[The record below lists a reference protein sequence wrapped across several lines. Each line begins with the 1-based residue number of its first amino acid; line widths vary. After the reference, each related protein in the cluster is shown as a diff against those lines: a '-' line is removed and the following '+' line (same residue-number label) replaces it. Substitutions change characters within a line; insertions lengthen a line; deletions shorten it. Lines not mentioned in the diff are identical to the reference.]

1 MNIRYLKYLKCYCDN
16 SALEIKCHDKGSFIA
31 NNKHSNIKNGVLI
44 CHTCKR
50 WYPIEDS
57 ILIILPDNLIKE
69 DQQSFISKYGDS
81 FKMNNKTK
89 GIEKSHNNNH
99 EDILKTNEMN
109 ARDEEADIYHNFGSE
124 FHDKTERGHFL
135 RILKPD
141 YNEVIVEL
149 GCGTGRIT
157 EDFAGKVSDYI
168 AIDFSKKSLELL
180 KKKVKADILCLKGDV
195 CSLPIKDAVASKA
208 ISAQVFEHIPG
219 DNEQQKF
226 VKEIRRVLKNGG
238 QAGLTIYNY
247 SIEKKWKRDFQK
259 KGFHAD
265 KIYYENFTS
274 KELLKY
280 FQSCFEILELRGI
293 NCYLPKLSRLNNHFL
308 RRLIESTLSRTFLN
322 PFLGNI
328 WLLSIR
334 KGQSKIS

>member
-1 MNIRYLKYLKCYCDN
+1 MNIRYLKYLKCYCN
-16 SALEIKCHDKGSFIA
+16 NPSLEIKYYDKGRFIK
-31 NNKHSNIKNGVLI
+31 NTQHSNIKNGVLL
-44 CHTCKR
+44 CKKCQR

-57 ILIILPDNLIKE
+57 ILIILPDNLIKY
-69 DQQSFISKYGDS
+69 DHQNFISKYGDR
-81 FKMNNKTK
+81 FRRNNKK
-89 GIEKSHNNNH
+89 ESIKNH
-99 EDILKTNEMN
+99 EDTLKINEIN
-109 ARDEEADIYHNFGSE
+109 KRDEEADIYHNFGSE
-124 FHDKTERGHFL
+124 FHDKTEREHFL
-135 RILKPD
+135 RILRPD
-141 YNEVIVEL
+141 YNEVIIEL

-180 KKKVKADILCLKGDV
+180 KKKVKADILCVKGDV
-195 CSLPIKDAVASKA
+195 CNLPIRDGIASKI

-219 DNEQQKF
+219 ENEQQKF
-226 VKEIRRVLKNGG
+226 IKEIKRVLKNSG

-247 SIEKKWKRDFQK
+247 SIEKRWKRDFQK

-274 KELLKY
+274 KELLKH

-293 NCYLPKLSRLNNHFL
+293 NCYLPKLSRLKSHFL
-308 RRLIESTLSRTFLN
+308 RKLIESVLSRTFLN

-334 KGQSKIS
+334 KGQS